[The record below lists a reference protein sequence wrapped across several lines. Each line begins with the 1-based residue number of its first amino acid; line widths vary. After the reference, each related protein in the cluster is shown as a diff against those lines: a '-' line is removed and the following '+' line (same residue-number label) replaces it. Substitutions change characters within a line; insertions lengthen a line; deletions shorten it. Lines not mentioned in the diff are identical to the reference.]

1 MVLRLCLV
9 FTFGLLL
16 GLTVLLGLLGLPVLS
31 ALLSK
36 PTRALLARDLGWL
49 EAAMPG
55 ALLKEYREL
64 KEFGADDVVE
74 YYTRTTFMDYRL
86 LEFATGSNAMHSKL
100 APRARLPF
108 EAGHLRQLLYVL
120 GHTGSA
126 CKNVLEIG
134 SGKGGNS
141 IFLAHLLPHV
151 NFVAVDLVPD
161 HVRFAA
167 GAAGAANLTNLAFV
181 LGDASSGLPACP
193 PAIPGAA
200 DRGFDLIFGIESL
213 CHLDTPAKMSGFMG
227 AAGPA
232 LRDGGKL
239 VIVDGFRS
247 GRFDQLHGANAAD
260 VREAMNL
267 AESGFRIRRM
277 PSKEAWVALGLQHG
291 LMPVQDI
298 DLTPEALAFWTR
310 GWRAARL
317 LTALFPSLVR
327 RYLRSADRCRRETG
341 ANFVAVLMTAYAMA
355 LGSAE
360 YGVLTLEKQ

>member
-16 GLTVLLGLLGLPVLS
+16 GLTALLGLLGLPVLS

-74 YYTRTTFMDYRL
+74 YYTRTTFRDYRL
-86 LEFATGSNAMHSKL
+86 LEIATGSNAMHSKL
-100 APRARLPF
+100 VPRVRLPF
-108 EAGHLRQLLYVL
+108 EAGHLRQLLYVI

-126 CKNVLEIG
+126 CRNVLEIG

-161 HVRFAA
+161 HVRVAT
-167 GAAGAANLTNLAFV
+167 GAARAANLNNISFV
-181 LGDASSGLPACP
+181 LGDASACLPACL
-193 PAIPGAA
+193 PAIDGGA
-200 DRGFDLIFGIESL
+200 DQEFDLIFGIESL
-213 CHLDTPAKMSGFMG
+213 CHLDTPGKMSGFMG

-232 LRDGGKL
+232 LRAGGKL

-247 GRFDQLHGANAAD
+247 GGADNAAEQ

-277 PSKEAWVALGLQHG
+277 PSKEGWVALGMQHG
-291 LMPVQDI
+291 LMRVQDI